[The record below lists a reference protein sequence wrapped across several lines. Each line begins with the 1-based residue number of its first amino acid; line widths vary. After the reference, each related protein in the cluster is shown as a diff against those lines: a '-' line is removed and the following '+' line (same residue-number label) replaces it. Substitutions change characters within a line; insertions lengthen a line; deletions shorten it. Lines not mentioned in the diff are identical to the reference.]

1 MRNLPQ
7 TVESFKSNHHHN
19 DHGGYCDDGYSSSS
33 YNTIVCPRNWPMNE
47 QKLSNYRVVNN
58 NTSRRSFSSK
68 NDNNRMLDNIG
79 GGGDNNRSN
88 NNKLQQLCCYLA
100 EHRARLLLTSIS
112 LVFLSIFLVVIYR
125 QFGWIVFVSL
135 IGIISVPFVLIF
147 VYAKR
152 MEFKDEEQ
160 PQPQQI
166 PSINQPRSSTT
177 TSSSAIKQTKNQSK
191 TNPPIFNTKIEMENI
206 ANEQQQ
212 QLSSGI
218 IIRITIEKKFKKIY
232 NFCINKS
239 STTISTA

>member
-166 PSINQPRSSTT
+166 PTINQPRSSTT
-177 TSSSAIKQTKNQSK
+177 TTSSAIIVINNNNDDKNQS
-191 TNPPIFNTKIEMENI
+191 
-206 ANEQQQ
+206 
-212 QLSSGI
+212 
-218 IIRITIEKKFKKIY
+218 
-232 NFCINKS
+232 
-239 STTISTA
+239 